1 MCGVYDATP
10 RLLTLI
16 RYIKMRELKLLA
28 LGLVLSMALTSANAI
43 SFKSPVEH
51 GVSMRDFR
59 DSFDVNMAD
68 FR

>member
-28 LGLVLSMALTSANAI
+28 LGLVLSMALTSVNSV
-43 SFKSPVEH
+43 SFKSPVED
-51 GVSMRDFR
+51 GVSMREPR
-59 DSFDVNMAD
+59 DISVLSMKEP
-68 FR
+68 R